1 MPSPERRA
9 RKSGVKTC
17 SALVRSRARATR
29 ALTPPPGAA
38 PRAVSAAW
46 GRSDLGGKRPLP
58 GPHESF
64 VLCHKTL
71 DFRDRKEY
79 DQGMA
84 QPYNTTTRIL
94 VQLTDLRLSEDWSD
108 EALELVRAAEAA
120 LHALTDMLIGPEC
133 RACGITIETRPTGR
147 PRLYCSDSCRQAAHR
162 ALTP

>member
-1 MPSPERRA
+1 
-9 RKSGVKTC
+9 
-17 SALVRSRARATR
+17 
-29 ALTPPPGAA
+29 
-38 PRAVSAAW
+38 
-46 GRSDLGGKRPLP
+46 
-58 GPHESF
+58 
-64 VLCHKTL
+64 
-71 DFRDRKEY
+71 
-79 DQGMA
+79 MA